1 MGKKP
6 KKPRRKKEEHPTL
19 FVFQNSIRYF
29 EEGSMLELH
38 SQVSEEDWNQI
49 VEQTI
54 AYKIYVDCLKEY
66 ACPALNEDWTAD
78 EDWYRV
84 QLDVA
89 VSRIRNIDPL
99 LVAKYDQ
106 KSIKSQYIKQMK
118 AGAEDIKNLINEYKA
133 QAQSD
138 QITKVTDL

>member
-1 MGKKP
+1 MAKKP
-6 KKPRRKKEEHPTL
+6 KKPRRRKEEHPTL
-19 FVFQNSIRYF
+19 FVFNNSIQYY
-29 EEGSMLELH
+29 EDGSMLELH
-38 SQVSEEDWNQI
+38 SQVSEEEWAQI

-54 AYKIYVDCLKEY
+54 AYKVFVECLKEY
-66 ACPALNEDWTAD
+66 ACPALDENWSSE

-84 QLDVA
+84 QLDVS

-106 KSIKSQYIKQMK
+106 KTIKSQYIDQMK
-118 AGAEDIKNLINEYKA
+118 AGAQDIKNLIQEYKS

-138 QITKVTDL
+138 KITKITDL